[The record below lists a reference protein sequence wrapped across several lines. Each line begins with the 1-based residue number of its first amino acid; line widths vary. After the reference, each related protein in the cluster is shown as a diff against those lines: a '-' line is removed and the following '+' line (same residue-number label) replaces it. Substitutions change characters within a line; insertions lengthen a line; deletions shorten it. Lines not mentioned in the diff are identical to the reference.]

1 MISSE
6 PNRIRRDETEPAVV
20 ITGASDGIG
29 FALAKRFLGRGHS
42 VVMIARGEARLAAAI
57 QTLGPA
63 VADGRQ
69 LVPLAL
75 DVTDPEASEIIA
87 AALARSRLHLGVLIN
102 NAGLGLA
109 GPFAG
114 HAMDDVARL
123 IDLNIAAVT
132 RLTHW
137 AIADMQA
144 HGTGHIINIA
154 SLGAYVPGPYQA
166 AYYASKAYVTSLSEA
181 LAEEQKATGIRIS
194 VALPGPVDT
203 AFHAGMGAEGALYRR
218 IVPSMSSDAVA
229 SSIYRG
235 YRLGLR
241 VIVPGILNR
250 LLALIMRAT
259 PHPIIVPLTGFLL
272 ATGPRHGD
280 RQR

>member
-6 PNRIRRDETEPAVV
+6 PNADDRKETQPAVV

-29 FALAKRFLGRGHS
+29 LALARRFLSARHS
-42 VVMIARGEARLAAAI
+42 VVLVARGEARLAAAV

-63 VADGRQ
+63 VATGCQ

-75 DVTDPEASEIIA
+75 DVTDA
-87 AALARSRLHLGVLIN
+87 AAPEVLALTLARNRLHLGVLIN

-114 HAMDDVARL
+114 QAIDDVSRL
-123 IDLNIAAVT
+123 IELNIAAVT

-137 AIADMQA
+137 AIADMSERA
-144 HGTGHIINIA
+144 TGHVINIA
-154 SLGAYVPGPYQA
+154 SLGAYVPGPNQA
-166 AYYASKAYVTSLSEA
+166 AYYASKAYVMSLSEA

-203 AFHAGMGAEGALYRR
+203 GFHADMGADGALYRR
-218 IVPSMSSDAVA
+218 LLPSMSSSAVA
-229 SSIYRG
+229 ASIYRG
-235 YRLGLR
+235 YRFGLR
-241 VIVPGILNR
+241 VIVPGIFNR
-250 LLALIMRAT
+250 LLALAMRAT
-259 PHPIIVPLTGFLL
+259 PHPIAVPLTGFLL
-272 ATGPRHGD
+272 ATRSGHED
-280 RQR
+280 RRR